1 MTSKG
6 IPVVG
11 VAEDGPEWT
20 TAKNMFSVWG
30 AIHTEKVSTTS
41 GNFFKLVGAQNIG
54 ALGYDISPSSAQA
67 AKGTGVL
74 SHVGRPERRLHQ
86 RQIPVRQH
94 NVQPIALAM
103 KNANVDGLAT
113 ATDPN
118 TAYAL
123 VGALKNVGHIPKAVV
138 LASGYGVDT
147 LQAGPGALQNA
158 QNVYYTTVWQ
168 PVEMNT
174 PATQKF
180 QADLKQVGFARCRP
194 GHVRRLPVRRAVGAG
209 LEGVGSTDKAATI
222 TALSNVHDWDSAGLF
237 PEGKTMDINDRE
249 NIITG
254 ADNCEFATKLVGT
267 EFQLVKGAEP
277 ICGKD
282 TGKTVSAK

>member
-1 MTSKG
+1 
-6 IPVVG
+6 
-11 VAEDGPEWT
+11 
-20 TAKNMFSVWG
+20 
-30 AIHTEKVSTTS
+30 
-41 GNFFKLVGAQNIG
+41 
-54 ALGYDISPSSAQA
+54 
-67 AKGTGVL
+67 
-74 SHVGRPERRLHQ
+74 
-86 RQIPVRQH
+86 
-94 NVQPIALAM
+94 
-103 KNANVDGLAT
+103 
-113 ATDPN
+113 
-118 TAYAL
+118 
-123 VGALKNVGHIPKAVV
+123 
-138 LASGYGVDT
+138 

-180 QADLKQVGFARCRP
+180 QADLKQVGFTQVPSLAIY
-194 GHVRRLPVRRAVGAG
+194 GGYLSVVLLVRGWKAA
-209 LEGVGSTDKAATI
+209 GSTDKAAVI

-237 PEGKTMDINDRE
+237 PDGKTMDINDRE

-267 EFQLVKGAEP
+267 KFELVKGADP